1 MAHGFIRPPVLLRFG
16 KEGNSDEDRHDN
28 DEIAANNVA
37 AGKRFD
43 DEESAEDAQGDLVAA
58 DNSKDI

>member
-1 MAHGFIRPPVLLRFG
+1 MRFG
-16 KEGNSDEDRHDN
+16 KEGNSDEDRNDN